1 MTKTILT
8 VFSEARC
15 IYRMGQKMYYFTFV
29 HIFAEKSTDF
39 QNFFTVAFYGQL
51 AITWLLNLPCEVQM
65 QEKLTIID
73 SKRVDRQN
81 TLFTKNAVND
91 LYDATLC

>member
-51 AITWLLNLPCEVQM
+51 AIT
-65 QEKLTIID
+65 
-73 SKRVDRQN
+73 
-81 TLFTKNAVND
+81 
-91 LYDATLC
+91 